1 MARGGLYARAH
12 PRARRG
18 EEGGGGGG
26 AVVDELARDGLQL
39 DGRRR
44 LARRRR
50 GERALAERRRRRE
63 ARERRSRSGSRRLE
77 ELLEAVERDEAAR
90 RRPADEQRELL
101 GARPAHRAHER
112 RVGLRVAHDAH
123 AAVERPVGVPRVHVA
138 ADGGPRDAA
147 EADAEAAR
155 LRVALHLALAQRAAQ
170 LLRQLARQQV
180 VRPREEAVGPLLG
193 DRREHRLGRRGGL
206 AVLRRLGGR
215 REQHRVQFAR
225 RKFAEKRAE
234 ERGEELGASVA
245 ARSRGA
251 PSRVSSHVLAT
262 LARPPHARGAQRL
275 RWTPR

>member
-1 MARGGLYARAH
+1 MAQGAGIGGRAAAH

-77 ELLEAVERDEAAR
+77 ELLEAVQRDEAAR

-138 ADGGPRDAA
+138 ADGGTTPPRPTPK
-147 EADAEAAR
+147 
-155 LRVALHLALAQRAAQ
+155 LHGSGRVHLALAQRAAQ
-170 LLRQLARQQV
+170 LLRQLAR
-180 VRPREEAVGPLLG
+180 RRSATAKAVGPLQRPSRAWLG
-193 DRREHRLGRRGGL
+193 TASSAGGIL
-206 AVLRRLGGR
+206 ASWRAWETASAQLRSANG
-215 REQHRVQFAR
+215 AR
-225 RKFAEKRAE
+225 E
-234 ERGEELGASVA
+234 ERGEELGASVGGVA
-245 ARSRGA
+245 ARVELTPGQPSSPCSRRAAADGRRRA
-251 PSRVSSHVLAT
+251 GP
-262 LARPPHARGAQRL
+262 RPL
-275 RWTPR
+275 PRRASD